1 MAEKIEPN
9 NPFDT
14 SPPTISVIMS
24 TDNDENLPCG
34 VPPHAQASW
43 RSKYEYMDRLWI
55 QQRAEIATLQA
66 ELQRLGAEK
75 AKAEAAVLA
84 EKAKAEE
91 AKVEEAE
98 KVKAGRS
105 GIPAQQNRKSP
116 VCSLMLARILLT
128 LLVAM
133 VAIVVAVW
141 QMTAVD
147 LWQMTAVDVGRPPM
161 LLLS

>member
-1 MAEKIEPN
+1 
-9 NPFDT
+9 
-14 SPPTISVIMS
+14 
-24 TDNDENLPCG
+24 
-34 VPPHAQASW
+34 
-43 RSKYEYMDRLWI
+43 MDRLWI

-66 ELQRLGAEK
+66 EVQRLGAEK
-75 AKAEAAVLA
+75 AKAEAAVLAEKAKAEEAKA

-133 VAIVVAVW
+133 VAIAVAVW